1 MTYLSYLSNRLI
13 LLLRRSA
20 EPNISFF
27 SFSISDIFELIS
39 FLCVLAQETKRVEKR
54 IRTAND
60 FIDLYIMILQ
70 FSFLD
75 LALLNEESIS

>member
-1 MTYLSYLSNRLI
+1 M
-13 LLLRRSA
+13 
-20 EPNISFF
+20 
-27 SFSISDIFELIS
+27 IS